1 MITKQALIKVGIIA
15 PDSQVIERLQKDL
28 RKTGLAT
35 SVFETDRDVLAN
47 REALDELKESNP
59 EVVLIEILEPAAAVE
74 TISALNRT
82 LNDPWLLVI
91 SQDTDPQLIIEA
103 VRAGAREFLAQPVSP
118 ENLAQSFDRYLTERR
133 KQKQTTVGQV
143 YCVTSAKGGAGA
155 TTVAI
160 NLATAQAQLPSARV
174 ALIDLMSP
182 LGDVAAYLN
191 LKPEYSFSDALAAGT
206 RLDPVLLETYMTQ
219 TEKVSVLPGPGEFRP
234 EEVTD
239 VNAVAKTL
247 EVSREAYTHTIV
259 DLPSSADE
267 DLLRMCSQ
275 ISDGFLIVLTPE
287 IPALW
292 RTHRLLLFLGRICAP
307 EVLKVVLNR
316 SHKKDRITSKDIEK
330 TLGHPVF
337 WSLPNDYNTAIES
350 INSGQ
355 PLVSFNSTGLA
366 RSYVDLAKKLSGGS
380 DEPQKRKLMGL
391 FN

>member
-1 MITKQALIKVGIIA
+1 MITQQALIKVGIIA
-15 PDSQVIERLQKDL
+15 PEARAIERLQKDL
-28 RKTGLAT
+28 RATGLAT
-35 SVFETDRDVLAN
+35 PVFETDKDVLAN
-47 REALDELKESNP
+47 REELDRLQNASP
-59 EVVLIEILEPAAAVE
+59 EVVLIDVVEPSAAVE
-74 TISALNRT
+74 TVSVLNRA
-82 LNDPWLLVI
+82 LADPWLLVV
-91 SQDTDPQLIIEA
+91 SEDNDPQLIIEA
-103 VRAGAREFLAQPVSP
+103 VRAGAREFLAQPVSS
-118 ENLAQSFDRYLTERR
+118 ENLAQSFDRFLTERR
-133 KQKQTTVGQV
+133 RQKQSTVGRI

-160 NLATAQAQLPSARV
+160 NLATAQAEMASSRV

-191 LKPEYSFSDALAAGT
+191 LKPEYSFSDALAAGP

-219 TEKVSVLPGPGEFRP
+219 TRKISVLPGPGEFRP
-234 EEVTD
+234 EETTD

-247 EVSREAYTHTIV
+247 EVSREAYTHTLV

-267 DLLRMCSQ
+267 DLLRMCSHL
-275 ISDGFLIVLTPE
+275 SDGFIIVLTPE

-292 RTHRLLLFLGRICAP
+292 RTHRLLLFLGRICSP
-307 EVLKVVLNR
+307 DVLKVVLNR
-316 SHKKDRITSKDIEK
+316 SHKRDRITSKDIEK

-337 WSLPNDYNTAIES
+337 WSLPNDYATAIES

-366 RSYVDLAKKLSGGS
+366 RSYADLAKKLAGAPVEGR
-380 DEPQKRKLMGL
+380 KRSLMGL

>member
-1 MITKQALIKVGIIA
+1 MITQQALIKVGIIA
-15 PDSQVIERLQKDL
+15 PDSKAVERLQKDL
-28 RKTGLAT
+28 RTTGLAT
-35 SVFETDRDVLAN
+35 PVFETDNDVLAH
-47 REALDELKESNP
+47 REDLDRLKESNP
-59 EVVLIEILEPAAAVE
+59 EIVLIEVMEPNAAVE
-74 TISALNRT
+74 TVSALNRV

-91 SQDTDPQLIIEA
+91 SHDNDPQLIIEA
-103 VRAGAREFLAQPVSP
+103 VRAGAREFLAQPVSTD
-118 ENLAQSFDRYLTERR
+118 NLAQSFDRYLTERR
-133 KQKQTTVGQV
+133 KQKQTSVGRV

-160 NLATAQAQLPSARV
+160 NLATAQAELPSSRV

-191 LKPEYSFSDALAAGT
+191 LKPEYSFSDALAAGS

-219 TEKVSVLPGPGEFRP
+219 TEKMSVLPGPGEFRP
-234 EEVTD
+234 EETTD

-247 EVSREAYTHTIV
+247 EVSREAYTHTVV
-259 DLPSSADE
+259 DLPSSVDE

-275 ISDGFLIVLTPE
+275 LSDGFIIVLTPE

-292 RTHRLLLFLGRICAP
+292 RTHRLLLFLGRICSP
-307 EVLKVVLNR
+307 DVLKVVLNR

-330 TLGHPVF
+330 TLGHPVY
-337 WSLPNDYNTAIES
+337 WSLPNDYATAIES

-380 DEPQKRKLMGL
+380 MEPQKSKLMGL

>member
-1 MITKQALIKVGIIA
+1 MITQQALIKVGIIA
-15 PDSQVIERLQKDL
+15 SDSKAIERLQNDL
-28 RKTGLAT
+28 RTTGLAT
-35 SVFETDRDVLAN
+35 PVFETANDVLAN
-47 REALDELKESNP
+47 REELDRLKETNP
-59 EVVLIEILEPAAAVE
+59 EIVLFEAMEPASAVE
-74 TISALNRT
+74 TVSALNRA
-82 LNDPWLLVI
+82 LSDPWLLVI
-91 SQDTDPQLIIEA
+91 SQDNDPQLIIEA
-103 VRAGAREFLAQPVSP
+103 VRAGAREFLAQPVSA
-118 ENLAQSFDRYLTERR
+118 ESLTQSFDRYLTERR
-133 KQKQTTVGQV
+133 KQKQTTAGRV

-160 NLATAQAQLPSARV
+160 NLATAQAELPSSRV
-174 ALIDLMSP
+174 SLIDLMSP

-191 LKPEYSFSDALAAGT
+191 LKPEYSFSDVLAAGA

-219 TEKVSVLPGPGEFRP
+219 TKKISVLPGPGEFRP
-234 EEVTD
+234 EEVSN
-239 VNAVAKTL
+239 VGAVTKAL
-247 EVSREAYTHTIV
+247 EVSREAYTHTVV

-275 ISDGFLIVLTPE
+275 LSDGFIIVLTPE

-292 RTHRLLLFLGRICAP
+292 RTHRLLLFLGRICSP

-316 SHKKDRITSKDIEK
+316 SHKRDRITTKDIEK

-337 WSLPNDYNTAIES
+337 WSLPNDYSTAIES

-366 RSYVDLAKKLSGGS
+366 RSYVDMARKLSGQS
-380 DEPQKRKLMGL
+380 VETQKRKIMGL